1 MILKGTL
8 EDKCINRFVSEA
20 GTVLEK
26 NGIPENDRLRFRLS
40 MEEILLSYGD
50 VLGMKAQ
57 VRLDILKKAGK
68 LKVTV
73 NVPGDCND
81 PISGTD
87 SLILIKVLHDWSST
101 PGWSYINGVNI
112 VTYSF
117 AVRKSLKDNLSFA
130 WKYTA
135 PNKKYLFLA
144 IGLQFVSVILMII
157 APILS
162 ARIIVAFTDS
172 AFRQLIY
179 TAIALFAVNYI
190 SRAVLLACNMAY
202 NVVYSKTLS
211 ALEADISDSVLK
223 ITKRCIDENGT
234 GLFIQRL
241 TADTSNLATAFNTFA
256 DNLSQV
262 CQYIGI
268 LCAMLIVSPLAFGLT
283 AVIFAVRIFMELR
296 RGKISKQNGRLFRN
310 ANERYTTTV
319 GEMVRGAR
327 DIKLVH
333 AEDSFRKELGR
344 RISEANNARLFWYSR
359 NIRFKLAEDFFSEGG
374 LLIYTLALAL
384 LLRGGC
390 FTVATALVL
399 FNYYSSLGT
408 PAVTLL
414 GTILDFITEFDL
426 SCERLCDLTDDTVF
440 PKEHYGASSP
450 GKIRGEISF
459 RNVRFSYNIYS
470 MNSSVR
476 WVLFDMNFTI
486 NAGETV
492 ALVGRTGCGKTTVFN
507 LISKLYEA
515 FSGTVM
521 IDGIDVK
528 ELDQDT
534 LRGCMSVVPQSPYI
548 FGMSIRDNFRMVRE
562 DMTDEEMHRVAE
574 LACIDEDIEAMP
586 DKYETVIGEGGVN
599 LSGGQRQRLAIAR
612 SLLRESSILL
622 LDEATSALDNVT
634 QTKIRQALANIHGK
648 STIVMIAHR
657 LSTVVESDRIFY
669 VEDGRIL
676 AQGSH
681 EELMASCE
689 EYRRLYAMEEMAVI
703 MPQRNE
709 E

>member
-8 EDKCINRFVSEA
+8 ERNCINRFVKEA

-26 NGIPENDRLRFRLS
+26 NGISKDDRLRLRLS
-40 MEEILLSYGD
+40 MEEILLSYREA
-50 VLGMKAQ
+50 LGTQTPVKLEMQ
-57 VRLDILKKAGK
+57 KKSGK
-68 LKVTV
+68 LKVIIDVAGT
-73 NVPGDCND
+73 GYD
-81 PISGTD
+81 PINESD
-87 SLILIKVLHDWSST
+87 SLILIKVLHDWSSA
-101 PGWSYINGVNI
+101 PGWAYLNDANI
-112 VTYSF
+112 VEYSF
-117 AVRKSLKDNLSFA
+117 TVRKTLADNLSFA

-135 PNKKYLFLA
+135 PNKKYLLLA
-144 IGLQFVSVILMII
+144 VGLQFISVILMII

-172 AFRQLIY
+172 AFRRLIY

-190 SRAVLLACNMAY
+190 SRAVLLGCNMAY
-202 NVVYSKTLS
+202 NVVYSRTLS

-223 ITKRCIDENGT
+223 ITNRCMDDNGT

-241 TADTSNLATAFNTFA
+241 TSDTANLATAFNTLA
-256 DNLSQV
+256 DNLSQI

-268 LCAMLIVSPLAFGLT
+268 LCAMLIVSPLIFALT

-296 RGKISKQNGRLFRN
+296 REKISKQNGRLFRN

-319 GEMVRGAR
+319 GEMVRGSK

-333 AEDSFRKELGR
+333 AEDSFRKELGL
-344 RISEANNARLFWYSR
+344 RINEANNARLFWYGR
-359 NIRFKLAEDFFSEGG
+359 NIRYKLVEDFFSEGG
-374 LLIYTLALAL
+374 LFIYTLALAL
-384 LLRGGC
+384 LLREGT

-399 FNYYSSLGT
+399 FNYYSGLGT

-414 GTILDFITEFDL
+414 GTILDFITEFNL
-426 SCERLCDLTDDTVF
+426 SCERLCDITDDTVF
-440 PKEHYGASSP
+440 PKEHYGTRSP
-450 GKIRGEISF
+450 DNVRGEISF
-459 RNVRFSYNIYS
+459 RDVRFSYNIHS
-470 MNSSVR
+470 MNSSIR

-486 NAGETV
+486 KAGETV
-492 ALVGRTGCGKTTVFN
+492 ALVGRSGSGKTTVFN

-534 LRGCMSVVPQSPYI
+534 LRGCMSVVSQSPYI

-562 DMTDEEMHRVAE
+562 DLTDEEMRRVAE
-574 LACIDEDIEAMP
+574 LACIAEDIEAMP
-586 DKYETVIGEGGVN
+586 DKYDTVIGEGGVN

-612 SLLRESSILL
+612 SLLRECSILL

-634 QTKIRQALANIHGK
+634 QAKIRQALANIHGK

-657 LSTVVESDRIFY
+657 LSTVVDSDRIFY
-669 VEDGRIL
+669 VDGGRIL

-681 EELMASCE
+681 EELMTSCE
-689 EYRRLYAMEEMAVI
+689 EYRRLYAMEEMAVKA
-703 MPQRNE
+703 PEGNE